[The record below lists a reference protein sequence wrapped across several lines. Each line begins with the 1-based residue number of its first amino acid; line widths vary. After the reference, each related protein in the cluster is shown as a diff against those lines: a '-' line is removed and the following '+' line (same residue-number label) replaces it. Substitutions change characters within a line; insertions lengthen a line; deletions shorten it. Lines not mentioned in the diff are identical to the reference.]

1 MPQLLTIAT
10 VVEAFEKA
18 FRPLECGVERFD
30 GGQKLRLHIS
40 DPNNNATLKPVQMLT
55 RLARKPE
62 VLWPRIYRVRSG
74 IVDAGFKL
82 DPWAPPERGTNSSR
96 VILGAKVDRDRG

>member
-1 MPQLLTIAT
+1 MPKAISIAT
-10 VVEAFEKA
+10 VVEMFEKA
-18 FRPLECGVERFD
+18 FHPLECRVEKFD

-40 DPNNNATLKPVQMLT
+40 DPHGNTSLKPIQILT

-74 IVDAGFKL
+74 LVNAGIKL
-82 DPWAPPERGTNSSR
+82 DYWAPP
-96 VILGAKVDRDRG
+96 